1 MLFRSCMMKE
11 ICAQCLQTHRD
22 PLTGEETVVFTCL
35 NQDQPM
41 DRVVFP
47 VLRDRLSQNSLQE
60 KLTSQWV
67 AACRATLA

>member
-1 MLFRSCMMKE
+1 MQCLMKE

-22 PLTGEETVVFTCL
+22 PLTGAETIVFTCL
-35 NQDQPM
+35 NQDQAM

-60 KLTSQWV
+60 KLTSQWI
-67 AACRATLA
+67 AACRERIY